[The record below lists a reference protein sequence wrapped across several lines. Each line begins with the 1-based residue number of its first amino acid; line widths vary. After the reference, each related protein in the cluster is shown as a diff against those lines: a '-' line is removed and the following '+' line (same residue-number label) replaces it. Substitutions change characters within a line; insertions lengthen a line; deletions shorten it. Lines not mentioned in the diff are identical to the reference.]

1 MSRDLAGHGAL
12 QPALLVRKW
21 PEPPLLAA
29 KAMVMTEDVM
39 MTTSSRT
46 PLQAPAVDRMYVGNI
61 RYMNGTDQV

>member
-29 KAMVMTEDVM
+29 KAMAMTEDVM

-46 PLQAPAVDRMYVGNI
+46 AGACRHRPLTGCMW
-61 RYMNGTDQV
+61 GTSDT